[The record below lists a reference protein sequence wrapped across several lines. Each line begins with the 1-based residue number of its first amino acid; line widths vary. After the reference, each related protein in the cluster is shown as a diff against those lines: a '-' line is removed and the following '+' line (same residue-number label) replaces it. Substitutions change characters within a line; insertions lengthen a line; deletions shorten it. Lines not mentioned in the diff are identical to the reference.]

1 MANLMSAGLACL
13 SPIDLYMRSI
23 SLSHIFPHSLSHSLN
38 VTLKMWCHRD
48 QPSIYWSFRLV
59 ELFIIIIIYMHLH
72 YTSLFR
78 SRKRL
83 LNASSSLIS
92 HGFFSCLPVQKF
104 RGLFLLFLET
114 LRKWTIVKYLGFK
127 ILVAN
132 SRNVTC
138 RYDMYQTIGDL
149 ILVLTHLNIPKIRRK
164 LWQQARNRI
173 NNLNRNSE
181 YKYKLL

>member
-59 ELFIIIIIYMHLH
+59 ELFIIIIIYICIILLYFSQGKDFLTHH
-72 YTSLFR
+72 P
-78 SRKRL
+78 RL
-83 LNASSSLIS
+83 SAMV
-92 HGFFSCLPVQKF
+92 FFSCLTVQKF

-181 YKYKLL
+181 YKCP